1 MYMIHETLKKLGFS
15 EKEAEI
21 YLTILQQGKIAP
33 ADIAKLTKINRST
46 VYDVSKELLKKGV
59 ITEDLGSSVRYF
71 IARPPGDLGFLTQK
85 EEEALSEK
93 KCLVSSAISELSS
106 LAKNTRYSVPK
117 IQFYSEDEI
126 NSLLYRQ
133 TPVWNA
139 SISDSDGYWWG
150 FQDISF
156 VEHYKPW
163 LEWYWKNHSNK
174 GVRLLSNAKEDKK
187 VTEGGFHQNRNIR
200 YWKNAQDFTA
210 TLWVVGDYLITIVT
224 KQRPHYLVE
233 IHDSIM
239 AHNQRQVFKGIW
251 EELYK

>member
-15 EKEAEI
+15 DKEAEI

-33 ADIAKLTKINRST
+33 TDVAKLTKINRST
-46 VYDVSKELLKKGV
+46 VYDVAKELIRRGV

-71 IARPPGDLGFLTQK
+71 VALPPQDLSRLTQK
-85 EEEALSEK
+85 EERVLSAK
-93 KCLVSSAISELSS
+93 KLLVSSAIKELSS
-106 LAKNTRYSVPK
+106 LAKNIRYSVPK
-117 IQFYSEDEI
+117 IQFYSENEI
-126 NSLLYRQ
+126 SNHLYRQ
-133 TPVWNA
+133 TSIWNT
-139 SISDSDGYWWG
+139 SIAKSDGYWWG

-163 LEWYWKNHSNK
+163 LEWYWKNHSDK
-174 GVRLLSNAKEDKK
+174 GVRLLSNAKEDKE
-187 VTEGGFHQNRNIR
+187 VTKGGFHSNRDIR
-200 YWKNAQDFTA
+200 YWENAQDFTA
-210 TLWVVGDYLITIVT
+210 TLWVIGDYLIMIVT

-251 EELYK
+251 ESLK

>member
-1 MYMIHETLKKLGFS
+1 MIHETLKKLGFS
-15 EKEAEI
+15 DKETEI

-33 ADIAKLTKINRST
+33 ADVAKLTKINRST

-71 IARPPGDLGFLTQK
+71 IARPPTDFGFLTQK
-85 EEEALSEK
+85 EEKALSEK
-93 KCLVSSAISELSS
+93 KTLISSAIDELSS

-117 IQFYSEDEI
+117 IQFYFEDEI
-126 NSLLYRQ
+126 NSFLYRQ

-139 SISDSDGYWWG
+139 SIADSDGYWWG

-163 LEWYWKNHSNK
+163 LEWYWRNHSSK

-187 VTEGGFHQNRNIR
+187 VTEGGFHSNRDIR